1 MRPLAIWA
9 IQYAVSPPKAI
20 LEAPKVNLMDR
31 IHISP
36 HMARAISEIS
46 IRKIAPD
53 NRCFPSSAFNCECWS
68 KGNMQLLS
76 NLPIFSAFWFLLAR
90 FKAQWGSGVRL
101 LNQRAYPN
109 HHKTRDSKEFMLYNC
124 TANCNHTVF
133 FFHTKFCAAK
143 VTTFHMRARNLRT
156 GMLVSIHHNTIH
168 FRKSSYCSFWIWI

>member
-1 MRPLAIWA
+1 MFINEIYNMGLPRCCRYWFQTPEGWTTDGHYRSLVYMRPLAIWA

-76 NLPIFSAFWFLLAR
+76 ILPIFSAFWFLLAL
-90 FKAQWGSGVRL
+90 FKVQWGSGVLL

-109 HHKTRDSKEFMLYNC
+109 HHKTHHSKEFMLYNC
-124 TANCNHTVF
+124 TANCNHSLF
-133 FFHTKFCAAK
+133 F
-143 VTTFHMRARNLRT
+143 
-156 GMLVSIHHNTIH
+156 
-168 FRKSSYCSFWIWI
+168 Y

>member
-1 MRPLAIWA
+1 MKFWVVFVEPYSSMRYYNMGLPRCCRYWFQTPEGWTTDGHYRSVVYMRPLAIWA

-68 KGNMQLLS
+68 KGNIAAAEQLT
-76 NLPIFSAFWFLLAR
+76 NLFGFS
-90 FKAQWGSGVRL
+90 
-101 LNQRAYPN
+101 
-109 HHKTRDSKEFMLYNC
+109 
-124 TANCNHTVF
+124 
-133 FFHTKFCAAK
+133 
-143 VTTFHMRARNLRT
+143 
-156 GMLVSIHHNTIH
+156 VSP
-168 FRKSSYCSFWIWI
+168 CSFQGPVGCRSSSLESEGISKPPQNSQLKRVHVV